1 MHERQSVVRPKTTS
15 TQTRSHLFQ
24 FRPKLRLQ
32 VWTVSI
38 LAGFAAASP
47 PSDDAF
53 LRLVLERNPSM
64 QAESLTLAGA
74 RETRIGANS
83 LLLPQIGIGGDASTY
98 TNFSGAN
105 GYSGDGTGR
114 ISQILPTG
122 GFLAANALAARTYAN
137 RSSTGK
143 TTYDTLGVGVS
154 ISQPFLRG
162 FGDGSDTFYT
172 VNQARAAEKVQLY
185 ASRSTIL
192 AILSESRTAW
202 WKQRSLES
210 VLAAKIQ
217 DTTRTCRLLSNA
229 RDNFR
234 SGASS
239 LLDTITA
246 FADHLQARSDWL
258 TAWTAAR
265 SGAIELGSY
274 LDTSEFWIGNPA
286 SDTLAIAPPDSLLR
300 EWPSVDSLVHM
311 AELGAPD
318 IAQALALEEKAKS
331 EEIYR
336 RNQTLPTLDA
346 GAFARKSFLPG
357 NANPSGVLFGAQAS
371 LNWNIPDGVN
381 RAAARK
387 AVLDLRK
394 AGIASVKARHDLRRT
409 LVKYLDQSRQYA
421 TTIALQRQ
429 LIEAKKAQLTA
440 DEQGYKDGSVSW
452 SDLTAARRDW
462 MSAVASAWSAVA
474 SAQEAESDI
483 QSLTGTGPARLG
495 WNWGE

>member
-1 MHERQSVVRPKTTS
+1 
-15 TQTRSHLFQ
+15 
-24 FRPKLRLQ
+24 
-32 VWTVSI
+32 
-38 LAGFAAASP
+38 
-47 PSDDAF
+47 
-53 LRLVLERNPSM
+53 M

-74 RETRIGANS
+74 RETRSGANS
-83 LLLPQIGIGGDASTY
+83 LLLPQLNVGGDANTY
-98 TNFSGAN
+98 TNFNGSN
-105 GYSGDGTGR
+105 GYSGYGTGQ

-122 GFLAANALAARTYAN
+122 GSVAANAQAGRTYTD
-137 RSSTGK
+137 RSSVGTSG
-143 TTYDTLGVGVS
+143 YDTVGVGVS
-154 ISQPFLRG
+154 ITQPFLRG
-162 FGDGSDTFYT
+162 FGDGSETLYT
-172 VNQARAAEKVQLY
+172 VNQARAAAKVQLY
-185 ASRSTIL
+185 TSRSTIL
-192 AILSESRTAW
+192 STISQARTAW

-217 DTTRTCRLLSNA
+217 DTTRTFRLLSNA

-234 SGASS
+234 AGASS

-265 SGAIELGSY
+265 SGAIDLGSY
-274 LDTSEFWIGNPA
+274 QDTAELWIGDPA
-286 SDTLAIAPPDSLLR
+286 SDTVAIAPPDSLLK
-300 EWPSVDSLVHM
+300 EWPSVDSLM
-311 AELGAPD
+311 RLAEAGAPD
-318 IAQALALEEKAKS
+318 IAEALAQEEKAKS
-331 EEIYR
+331 EQIYR
-336 RNQTLPTLDA
+336 SRQTLPTLD
-346 GAFARKSFLPG
+346 GKAFARKAFLPG
-357 NANPSGVLFGAQAS
+357 NANPSGVLFGAQATF
-371 LNWNIPDGVN
+371 NWDIPDGVN

-409 LVKYLDQSRQYA
+409 LSKYVDQSRQYA

-429 LIEAKKAQLTA
+429 LIEAKKAQLVA

-452 SDLTAARRDW
+452 SDLTVARRDW

-474 SAQEAESDI
+474 SAEEAESDI